1 MVKIVDIE
9 EQLDVS
15 RDDDD
20 CFEIDPAEFAKK
32 LNLKETDDVILVAAK
47 GKIVKVEVDQPEGF
61 AKALHGFASEANHKN
76 VAAGDCIDSPYKIDE
91 DEVSLLTVKIDV
103 DRFVLDK
110 PSAKLHG
117 DVHNNDQFCPGDKDE
132 LRCDTVKAVPDKLVV
147 KLEPVDSIGVEVVPD
162 KPVVKCKPVG
172 DNGVEG
178 AEEGSYD
185 YCLEVSPKR
194 RIFDEE
200 DDEDVVVV

>member
-9 EQLDVS
+9 EHLDVS

-20 CFEIDPAEFAKK
+20 CVEIDPAEFAKK

-47 GKIVKVEVDQPEGF
+47 GKIVKVEVDEPEGF
-61 AKALHGFASEANHKN
+61 AKALYGFGSEANHKN
-76 VAAGDCIDSPYKIDE
+76 VPAGGCIDNPYKIEE
-91 DEVSLLTVKIDV
+91 DEMSLLKVEIDV

-110 PSAKLHG
+110 PSAKLY
-117 DVHNNDQFCPGDKDE
+117 DDDRNNDQCCLGDKDE
-132 LRCDTVKAVPDKLVV
+132 LGCDAVKVVPGKLVV
-147 KLEPVDSIGVEVVPD
+147 KLEPVDSIGVEVIPD
-162 KPVVKCKPVG
+162 KPVVKCELVG

-185 YCLEVSPKR
+185 YCLEMSPEKK
-194 RIFDEE
+194 IFDEE

>member
-20 CFEIDPAEFAKK
+20 CVEIDPAEFAKK

-47 GKIVKVEVDQPEGF
+47 GKIVKVELDQSEVF
-61 AKALHGFASEANHKN
+61 AKALYGSGSEFNHKH
-76 VAAGDCIDSPYKIDE
+76 VAAGDCIDNPYKIEE
-91 DEVSLLTVKIDV
+91 DKMSLLKVEIDAE
-103 DRFVLDK
+103 RFVLDK
-110 PSAKLHG
+110 PSDKFHG
-117 DVHNNDQFCPGDKDE
+117 DDGHFCLGHKDE
-132 LRCDTVKAVPDKLVV
+132 LYCDTVKVVPGKLVV
-147 KLEPVDSIGVEVVPD
+147 KLEPVDNIGVEVVPD
-162 KPVVKCKPVG
+162 KPVMKCEPVG

-194 RIFDEE
+194 KIFDEE
-200 DDEDVVVV
+200 DDDDVVVV